1 MKKLATSSF
10 FICFLAYIV
19 TAQQSYPITD
29 SMTQTVEGLAAG
41 YNIVN
46 AKEKEVGNK
55 GDFSRYSVNFYV
67 TNTSN
72 EAKIILNKQGFNLL
86 GSGDASS
93 GLVQFRCVN
102 ATGARLTSKELNLQ
116 AKPCT
121 LQALVDDKDC
131 STGKVTQSRR
141 PAQVGYWIR
150 PGETISANTVVI
162 VPLNERP
169 NVTVTFFPNIT
180 GMTGTVINNNYNYN
194 IGNNNYNNNNNNN
207 NGQNTP
213 PGFVRIKNFA
223 SNNYLHN
230 QNGPVACTAIDNG
243 WWSAQWEIVPVN
255 GTNYYQIKNRWKNN
269 FISTENNNMI
279 SDNGKSSNSMWLLE
293 ETGNNNNTYT
303 IKNAANN
310 AKLTFQDGSL
320 KTTTSLFG
328 NQANMQWVIEQ

>member
-1 MKKLATSSF
+1 MKKIATSSF
-10 FICFLAYIV
+10 FVCILSCMAV
-19 TAQQSYPITD
+19 AQQAYPVTD
-29 SMTQTVEGLAAG
+29 SMRQTVEGLTAG

-55 GDFSRYSVNFYV
+55 GDFSRYSINFYV
-67 TNTSN
+67 TNSSN

-86 GSGDASS
+86 GSDVSS
-93 GLVQFRCVN
+93 GLVQFRCIN
-102 ATGARLTSKELNLQ
+102 ATGARLTSKELSLQ
-116 AKPCT
+116 AKPCM
-121 LQALVDDKDC
+121 LQVSVDDKDC
-131 STGKVTQSRR
+131 STGKITQSKR

-150 PGETISANTVVI
+150 PGETIAGNTVVI
-162 VPLNERP
+162 VPLNEKP
-169 NVTVTFFPNIT
+169 NVTVTFFPNTPNIA
-180 GMTGTVINNNYNYN
+180 GAIINNNNNDYT
-194 IGNNNYNNNNNNN
+194 IGNNNSNNNY

-230 QNGPVACTAIDNG
+230 QNGPLACTTIDNG

-279 SDNGKSSNSMWLLE
+279 SDNGKSSNSMWLIE
-293 ETGNNNNTYT
+293 DSGNNNNTYT

-310 AKLTFQDGSL
+310 ARLTYQDGAL
-320 KTTTSLFG
+320 KTTSSFFG